1 MSDEKKKQ
9 IFDIIKSC
17 QEIMENQQNKELYDS
32 GYLFDY
38 ININNKLKSNLQRA
52 AEGNRKLVIG
62 IIGAVKAGKSSF
74 LNALLFDGEQYLP
87 KAITPSTATLTKISY
102 SDTPKAVIHFFDK
115 DDWNQIE
122 RNVEIYE
129 ERLNEAYK
137 DYCIQFENN
146 KNERKN
152 NERNKSDEA
161 RNNQVR
167 KMFSRDEFEI
177 KRFRVDYREERVLSA
192 VELKKMASSKGTLKY
207 LGEYVELKGDII
219 SQLNDY
225 IDANG
230 KFTSIVKNVEL
241 MVDNKN
247 LRGIEIIDTPGL
259 CDPVVSRGQKTKE
272 ELHNCD
278 VVFLLSSVCE
288 FLPADTINL
297 MINSLPSAGVDEVI
311 VVGSRFDDGITD
323 DKGGDFLETAKKTKI
338 ACEKT
343 FTQNMEN
350 IKEYGHSNPI
360 IAKIEKSNR
369 LYISSMCYVLNK
381 KLKNKIQFTEEEEK
395 VYEQLKEYT
404 GFENKY
410 LETISGINEVKKEL
424 NSILERKE
432 QIIAEN
438 DSKLIEN
445 AADNF
450 CKVLYNVKTYVE
462 TNNIKLRNMSKDEV
476 EEKSQRIKEALI
488 MSRANI
494 SKLFE
499 IAGMTCEKKLI
510 STKSIL
516 SQVMENHISFKT
528 DTETSENART
538 VRAGF
543 LGLRKDTIYETII
556 TKKAST
562 SKVKLNIQ
570 NYGAEC
576 IKIVN
581 DEFTNLFD
589 KDGFI
594 RQIKE
599 IIMDAFKAGNTDYKQ
614 DDILNPVEKLL
625 MKLTLP
631 KIEVDVNKYIDMLN
645 SRFIKGYAENDE
657 IYELDSLQEDYLRRI
672 KSEYDQKIIENG
684 QTISNIMKE
693 ESQNF
698 SSELEKKFSNDI
710 NKLLVQMEEQ
720 EKYINLNKEFAQR
733 LEEYITKF
741 KETKNAVV

>member
-1 MSDEKKKQ
+1 
-9 IFDIIKSC
+9 
-17 QEIMENQQNKELYDS
+17 
-32 GYLFDY
+32 
-38 ININNKLKSNLQRA
+38 
-52 AEGNRKLVIG
+52 
-62 IIGAVKAGKSSF
+62 
-74 LNALLFDGEQYLP
+74 
-87 KAITPSTATLTKISY
+87 
-102 SDTPKAVIHFFDK
+102 
-115 DDWNQIE
+115 
-122 RNVEIYE
+122 
-129 ERLNEAYK
+129 
-137 DYCIQFENN
+137 
-146 KNERKN
+146 
-152 NERNKSDEA
+152 
-161 RNNQVR
+161 
-167 KMFSRDEFEI
+167 
-177 KRFRVDYREERVLSA
+177 
-192 VELKKMASSKGTLKY
+192 
-207 LGEYVELKGDII
+207 
-219 SQLNDY
+219 
-225 IDANG
+225 
-230 KFTSIVKNVEL
+230 
-241 MVDNKN
+241 
-247 LRGIEIIDTPGL
+247 
-259 CDPVVSRGQKTKE
+259 
-272 ELHNCD
+272 
-278 VVFLLSSVCE
+278 
-288 FLPADTINL
+288 
-297 MINSLPSAGVDEVI
+297 
-311 VVGSRFDDGITD
+311 
-323 DKGGDFLETAKKTKI
+323 
-338 ACEKT
+338 
-343 FTQNMEN
+343 
-350 IKEYGHSNPI
+350 
-360 IAKIEKSNR
+360 
-369 LYISSMCYVLNK
+369 
-381 KLKNKIQFTEEEEK
+381 
-395 VYEQLKEYT
+395 
-404 GFENKY
+404 
-410 LETISGINEVKKEL
+410 
-424 NSILERKE
+424 
-432 QIIAEN
+432 
-438 DSKLIEN
+438 
-445 AADNF
+445 
-450 CKVLYNVKTYVE
+450 
-462 TNNIKLRNMSKDEV
+462 
-476 EEKSQRIKEALI
+476 
-488 MSRANI
+488 
-494 SKLFE
+494 
-499 IAGMTCEKKLI
+499 
-510 STKSIL
+510 
-516 SQVMENHISFKT
+516 MENHISFKT